1 MQLSNDDL
9 ERVAARAAELALAKW
24 SEKLAPIAAEYLTTE
39 QAAGYLG
46 LSAEF
51 LEVARYRGDGSG
63 PPFIKL
69 QRLVR
74 YRRADLDAWMEQR
87 KISTPQDRRCA

>member
-1 MQLSNDDL
+1 MPIDDL
-9 ERVAARAAELALAKW
+9 ERVAARAAELAIAKL
-24 SEKLAPIAAEYLTTE
+24 SEKPAPIAAEYLTTE
-39 QAAGYLG
+39 QAAGYCG

-51 LEVARYRGDGSG
+51 LEVARYKGDGSG

-74 YRRADLDAWMEQR
+74 YRRADLDAWMMSHAVTKTTQEEFEN
-87 KISTPQDRRCA
+87 

>member
-1 MQLSNDDL
+1 VPSEDL
-9 ERVAARAAELALAKW
+9 ERVAARAAELALEKW
-24 SEKLAPIAAEYLTTE
+24 LEKTAHLTAEYLTTE
-39 QAAGYLG
+39 QAATYLG

-51 LEVARYRGDGSG
+51 LEVARYKADDSG
-63 PPFIKL
+63 PPFITL